1 MVLDF
6 VLLLFI
12 MVFTEKKIEISLM
25 YLIYPS
31 VLSDFK
37 LDIKEIIIRIL
48 CVFVYIFLL
57 LQMSIIWNDV
67 IIYFFVCI
75 VKEIMVYVLGY

>member
-6 VLLLFI
+6 VLVLFI

-25 YLIYPS
+25 YLVYPS

-37 LDIKEIIIRIL
+37 LNVKETIMRIICAL
-48 CVFVYIFLL
+48 VYVFLL
-57 LQMSIIWNDV
+57 LQMSIIWSD
-67 IIYFFVCI
+67 ILLYFFTCLI
-75 VKEIMVYVLGY
+75 REIIMYTLNH

>member
-6 VLLLFI
+6 VLILFI

-25 YLIYPS
+25 YLNYPR
-31 VLSDFK
+31 VLSDLK

-57 LQMSIIWNDV
+57 LQMSIIWNDI
-67 IIYFFVCI
+67 IIYFFVC
-75 VKEIMVYVLGY
+75 VVREIMVYVSGC

>member
-37 LDIKEIIIRIL
+37 LYIKEIIIRIL
-48 CVFVYIFLL
+48 CVFVYIFVH
-57 LQMSIIWNDV
+57 Q
-67 IIYFFVCI
+67 FEF
-75 VKEIMVYVLGY
+75 

>member
-6 VLLLFI
+6 VLILFI

-31 VLSDFK
+31 VLSDLK

-57 LQMSIIWNDV
+57 LQMSIIWNDI
-67 IIYFFVCI
+67 IIYFFVC
-75 VKEIMVYVLGY
+75 VVREIMVHVSGC

>member
-6 VLLLFI
+6 VLILFI

-31 VLSDFK
+31 VLSDLK

-57 LQMSIIWNDV
+57 LQMSIIWNDI
-67 IIYFFVCI
+67 IIYFFVC
-75 VKEIMVYVLGY
+75 VVREIMVYVSGC

>member
-12 MVFTEKKIEISLM
+12 MVFTEKKIEILLM

>member
-57 LQMSIIWNDV
+57 LQMSIIWNDL